1 MLAPVAPHICEELW
15 ERLGHDESLAH
26 AAFPTFDEKWLVDD
40 SVEIPVQ
47 VNGKVRARIQVPVD
61 ADRDTL
67 QSVALADEKVV
78 ELLDG
83 KEPVK
88 VIAVP
93 GRMVNLV
100 VKG

>member
-1 MLAPVAPHICEELW
+1 M
-15 ERLGHDESLAH
+15 
-26 AAFPTFDEKWLVDD
+26 DD